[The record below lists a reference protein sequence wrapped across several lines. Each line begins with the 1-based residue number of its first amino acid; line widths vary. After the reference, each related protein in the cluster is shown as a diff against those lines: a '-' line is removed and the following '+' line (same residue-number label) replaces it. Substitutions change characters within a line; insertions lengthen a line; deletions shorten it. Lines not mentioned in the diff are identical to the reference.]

1 MWQFCASGWGYYVTL
16 SDPAAPRF
24 GVRNM
29 RIDEETTLSM
39 RVSWQTV
46 DFRNV
51 RHYRLSYISEGDRA
65 EETVRQKSEDVFM
78 RIVFIASGRGV
89 FGCLILLSEDIRI
102 WYWWYFLFFKCF
114 SLFQLRSPV
123 KETMWM
129 VFTFGFVSSKQT
141 NVLQFVVQSY
151 FFWNEVP
158 WWSSWRGLCLVHSY
172 FTSDFV
178 FSVCSTHT
186 VQYFCHTILHS
197 SEDPLKGAYTVIYCH
212 SNILNIWISRD
223 EVDHAAEVSGL
234 PSKCVVPAFIVHL
247 NWQQTTFY
255 FNFSLFSTV

>member
-89 FGCLILLSEDIRI
+89 FGCLILLSEDIRN

-141 NVLQFVVQSY
+141 NKRITVCRPVMFFLKWGSMVVQLKGTL
-151 FFWNEVP
+151 P
-158 WWSSWRGLCLVHSY
+158 RTLVLHQW
-172 FTSDFV
+172 FCI
-178 FSVCSTHT
+178 FSVFHSHCT
-186 VQYFCHTILHS
+186 VLLSHY
-197 SEDPLKGAYTVIYCH
+197 
-212 SNILNIWISRD
+212 
-223 EVDHAAEVSGL
+223 
-234 PSKCVVPAFIVHL
+234 PS
-247 NWQQTTFY
+247 
-255 FNFSLFSTV
+255 